1 MGTDRSHPAFSFHV
15 GGKIG
20 TDITKPVTTREDLSL
35 AYTPGVGLV
44 SEEIASDPSAV
55 WEYTGRGNAV
65 AIVTDG
71 SAVLGLGDIGPEAA
85 MPVMEGKAVLFK
97 HFAGVDAYPICLDVH
112 EPDEIIAVVKALSPT
127 FGGINLEDISA
138 PRCFEIE
145 GRLSDELDI
154 PVFHDDQHGTAIVTQ
169 AALFNAVKLLDRRLE
184 DLSVTIMGI
193 GAAGVAIAKL
203 LMYLGVHDIVGV
215 DRTGSIYKG
224 RKQNM
229 NGQKRWFA
237 NRTNPK
243 GITGGIDD
251 ALVDRD
257 LFIGVSGPGL
267 VKPEW
272 IENMNP
278 ESIVFAM
285 ANPVP
290 EIMPEEIPSNVA
302 VMATGRSD
310 YPNQINNVLA
320 FPGVFRGLLDVR
332 ARRVDNDMKV
342 AAARAIAETVTDADL
357 TPEYVIPSVFDG
369 QVVPAVAEAVMSV
382 ARQKGLARL

>member
-1 MGTDRSHPAFSFHV
+1 MGTDRSHPAFEFHV

-20 TDITKPVTTREDLSL
+20 TEITRPVETRADLSL

-44 SEEIASDPSAV
+44 SEEIAADPSAV

-65 AIVTDG
+65 AVVTDG
-71 SAVLGLGDIGPEAA
+71 SAVLGLGDLGPEGA

-97 HFAGVDAYPICLDVH
+97 HFAGIDAYPICLDAR
-112 EPDEIIAVVKALSPT
+112 EPDDIISVVKALAPT

-145 GRLSDELDI
+145 GRLAEELDI
-154 PVFHDDQHGTAIVTQ
+154 PVFHDDQHGTAIVSQ
-169 AALFNAVKLLDRRLE
+169 AALFNAAKLVGKRLE

-203 LMYLGVHDIVGV
+203 LMHLGVHDIVGV
-215 DRTGSIYKG
+215 DRSGSIYKG

-237 NRTNPK
+237 NRTNPQ
-243 GITGGIDD
+243 GIAGGIDD

-257 LFIGVSGPGL
+257 VFIGVSGPGL

-272 IENMNP
+272 IENM
-278 ESIVFAM
+278 SSDAIVFAM

-290 EIMPEEIPSNVA
+290 EIMPEEVPANVA

-342 AAARAIAETVTDADL
+342 AAARAIAATIPEADL
-357 TPEYVIPSVFDG
+357 APELVIPSVFDRA
-369 QVVPAVAEAVMSV
+369 VVPVVAEAVRSV
-382 ARQKGLARL
+382 ARQKGLARI